1 MNMSEAER
9 SNLHGGAPS
18 ERKERTHVATRTQQT
33 PIRWATMAGLAGLLL
48 LGGCAQHSLTVS
60 SSAGPSPKAVA
71 SEPVKGFTKALP
83 EEIVKPQ
90 IMAKAEPRDKEREAV
105 MRDVLDVYFAFD
117 RWSLSPEGKKNLAR
131 TIETLK
137 QNPSAQLFIEGHCD
151 ERGSREYNLVLGER
165 RAQET
170 RRYLQVLGVTNPV
183 NVTSVGKERPVCTEQ
198 DESCYWKNRR
208 AHLAVLDK

>member
-1 MNMSEAER
+1 MSEAEG

-18 ERKERTHVATRTQQT
+18 ERKERTHVATRAHQT
-33 PIRWATMAGLAGLLL
+33 PMRWAAMGGLAGLLL
-48 LGGCAQHSLTVS
+48 LGGCAQRSLTVS
-60 SSAGPSPKAVA
+60 SSVGPSPKAVA
-71 SEPVKGFTKALP
+71 SEPVKGFTKALQ

-90 IMAKAEPRDKEREAV
+90 IVAKAEPPAKEREAAK
-105 MRDVLDVYFAFD
+105 RELLDIYFAFD
-117 RWSLSPEGKKNLAR
+117 RWSLSPEGKKNLDR
-131 TIETLK
+131 TIEALK

-183 NVTSVGKERPVCTEQ
+183 SVTSVGKERPVCTEQ
-198 DESCYWKNRR
+198 GESCYWKNRR
-208 AHLAVLDK
+208 AHLVVQDK